1 MEIQVLTGDRLYKP
15 YGQSRELLA
24 DNAPTQSK
32 ETLPMEVKVVRIIL
46 PYLGMCLITQ
56 LDSPLAVC
64 LTKEID
70 PGYFFQVLVPSHS
83 ELELTHQVRCVRFQ
97 LHRARPEDL
106 AYHLGHRT
114 RPRPPKSKSLL
125 DQYVLVDFS
134 VLLISS
140 MLSPSITQIEYEM
153 RACPLHRLFA
163 QGWHLPP

>member
-1 MEIQVLTGDRLYKP
+1 MLTGDRLYKP

-64 LTKEID
+64 LTTRGI
-70 PGYFFQVLVPSHS
+70 FFKSLCLLVSHS

-97 LHRARPEDL
+97 LHRARPKDL

-125 DQYVLVDFS
+125 DQYVLVDLS